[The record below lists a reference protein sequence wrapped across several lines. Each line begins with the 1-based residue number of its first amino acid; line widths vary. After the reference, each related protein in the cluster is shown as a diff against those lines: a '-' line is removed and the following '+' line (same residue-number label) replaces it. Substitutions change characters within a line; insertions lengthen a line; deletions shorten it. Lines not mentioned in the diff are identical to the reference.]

1 MPSLPI
7 PMISSLV
14 LIALL
19 VRMWGVDR
27 QGDAKLGP
35 LVVLLALCAGQG
47 VMIAF
52 AQHYGI
58 AAARWVQ
65 PVTATL
71 IPAMAWV
78 AFQITAVRAVRV
90 FDWVHLLCP
99 FAVIVAFFVK
109 PTLIDTLIPAFFVG
123 YGITILW
130 SSLRG
135 ADAMPRL
142 RLGAGDLPGQIWTI
156 IGVALIGSAFTD
168 VLIVG
173 VQVVGAAYLQPWII
187 SIYSSVMLLVIGVL
201 SLSRELDTSQ
211 DSDPV
216 PQIEIT
222 EQDIQIVARLELLM
236 TTEKLYLNPD
246 LTLTR
251 LSRRLVVPVKQ
262 LSGAINRV
270 TGENV
275 SRYINKER
283 VKAAQAALSNGQS
296 VTDAMLSSGFNTK
309 SNFNREFLRITDQS
323 PSAWAADQTLSN
335 ET

>member
-1 MPSLPI
+1 
-7 PMISSLV
+7 
-14 LIALL
+14 
-19 VRMWGVDR
+19 
-27 QGDAKLGP
+27 
-35 LVVLLALCAGQG
+35 
-47 VMIAF
+47 
-52 AQHYGI
+52 
-58 AAARWVQ
+58 
-65 PVTATL
+65 
-71 IPAMAWV
+71 
-78 AFQITAVRAVRV
+78 
-90 FDWVHLLCP
+90 
-99 FAVIVAFFVK
+99 
-109 PTLIDTLIPAFFVG
+109 
-123 YGITILW
+123 
-130 SSLRG
+130 
-135 ADAMPRL
+135 MPRL

-156 IGVALIGSAFTD
+156 IGAALIGSAFTD

-187 SIYSSVMLLVIGVL
+187 SIYSSAMLLVIGVL

-283 VKAAQAALSNGQS
+283 VKACLLY
-296 VTDAMLSSGFNTK
+296 T
-309 SNFNREFLRITDQS
+309 S
-323 PSAWAADQTLSN
+323 PSPRDATLSRMQSSA
-335 ET
+335 